1 MNNHFAEHSAD
12 IRANWR
18 NYVGE
23 FWRGDLG
30 LTLLTLSLVVEVFVI
45 SPMRDI
51 GVPGRIFFNLIV
63 GVLMISGALAGSRSR
78 LWQVSLVAAVTICGA
93 VLLAARVHPSQQL
106 HLWGSALTTVTL
118 LLFVHVVLVVMFRG
132 GPITFSRIQGGV
144 CAYLLV
150 GMAFASAYQFLE
162 QLMPG
167 SLLFVTPPRDLD
179 QLSAK
184 TTYYSF
190 SILTTVGSE
199 ISAHGPYM
207 RSLTTMEAIVGQLF
221 PTILIGTLV
230 ALAIQSRP
238 KSSEGS

>member
-1 MNNHFAEHSAD
+1 MNDHVRPHLPD
-12 IRANWR
+12 LPANWR
-18 NYVGE
+18 NYVGD

-45 SPMRDI
+45 SPMREI
-51 GVPGRIFFNLIV
+51 GVEGRIFFNLIV
-63 GVLMISGALAGSRSR
+63 GVLMISGAVAGSRSR
-78 LWQVSLVAAVTICGA
+78 IWQALLSAAVAICGL
-93 VLLAARVHPSQQL
+93 VLWAGRLHPTRQL
-106 HLWGSALTTVTL
+106 HLWGSAMVTITL

-150 GMAFASAYQFLE
+150 GMAFASAYQFIE
-162 QLMPG
+162 QLIPG
-167 SLLFVTPPRDLD
+167 SLLFVSPPRDLD
-179 QLSAK
+179 QLTAK

-199 ISAHGPYM
+199 ISAHGPYV

-221 PTILIGTLV
+221 PTILIGALV
-230 ALAIQSRP
+230 AMAIQGRP
-238 KSSEGS
+238 KAPEGS